1 MISPIAFKVSG
12 RGVISMQLINLAFVG
27 GLAALTIFAASG
39 AEASIA
45 SLAKP
50 SPDDGKLVQKVHSAY
65 QAEAT
70 LHRRGYYDVRL
81 ERPTLPYS
89 FSACKRG
96 VRYHIHVD
104 YYGDLTQVDARGPCN
119 GYGYG
124 HYGRRPYYERPHN
137 DRYRDRFG
145 YGYRYGY

>member
-1 MISPIAFKVSG
+1 MH
-12 RGVISMQLINLAFVG
+12 LINRACVG
-27 GLAALTIFAASG
+27 GLALFTIFAASG

-45 SLAKP
+45 GLAKP
-50 SPDDGKLVQKVHSAY
+50 APDDGGLTQKVHSVY

-104 YYGDLTQVDARGPCN
+104 YYGDLTQVDPHGPCN
-119 GYGYG
+119 AYRHGE
-124 HYGRRPYYERPHN
+124 YGRDSYYERPPYE
-137 DRYRDRFG
+137 RYRERYD
-145 YGYRYGY
+145 YRYRRGY

>member
-1 MISPIAFKVSG
+1 
-12 RGVISMQLINLAFVG
+12 MQLNIRACV
-27 GLAALTIFAASG
+27 GLALFTIFAASG

-45 SLAKP
+45 GLAKSAP
-50 SPDDGKLVQKVHSAY
+50 EDGGLTQKVHSVY

-96 VRYHIHVD
+96 VRYHIHID
-104 YYGDLTQVDARGPCN
+104 YYGDLTQVDPRGPCN
-119 GYGYG
+119 GYVHGE
-124 HYGRRPYYERPHN
+124 YGRHPHYERPPYERYQ
-137 DRYRDRFG
+137 DRYE
-145 YGYRYGY
+145 YRYRRGY

>member
-1 MISPIAFKVSG
+1 MRPIRFSFAS
-12 RGVISMQLINLAFVG
+12 
-27 GLAALTIFAASG
+27 GLAVFTVLTASG

-45 SLAKP
+45 GLASP
-50 SPDDGKLVQKVHSAY
+50 SPVERKLVQKVHSVY

-104 YYGDLTQVDARGPCN
+104 YYGDLTQVDAQGPCN
-119 GYGYG
+119 GYVDGYN
-124 HYGRRPYYERPHN
+124 GRRAYYARPYHDDRY
-137 DRYRDRFG
+137 RYRDR
-145 YGYRYGY
+145 YGY

>member
-1 MISPIAFKVSG
+1 MRPIHLSFA
-12 RGVISMQLINLAFVG
+12 G
-27 GLAALTIFAASG
+27 GLAAFTIFAAAG

-45 SLAKP
+45 GLAKP
-50 SPDDGKLVQKVHSAY
+50 SPDDGKLVQKVHSVY
-65 QAEAT
+65 EAEAT

-104 YYGDLTQVDARGPCN
+104 YYGDLTQVDAQGSCN

-124 HYGRRPYYERPHN
+124 YDGGRRPYYERPYY
-137 DRYRDRFG
+137 DRYRER
-145 YGYRYGY
+145 YGYRDRHGY